1 MKFADWIMIAAIL
14 CGPVLAVQAQKWIE
28 TAREKRNRRLNVFKR
43 LMATRGAVL
52 SPGHVEALNMI
63 DLEFAGR
70 GRRNEQVRRRWR
82 EYLDHLGSLTQ
93 DPEEQARNLPVW
105 TERSGNLLADL
116 LHDMG
121 MAVGYDFDRVQIRRG
136 IYIPMGHA
144 NFEMETQ
151 LLRRLLIQ
159 LLVGERSLPLEVR
172 SLPSVR
178 QNWSQQLLQSI
189 LLTPS
194 NVTYK
199 HWSQQL
205 IRSLLLMLTPSNV
218 TYKNWSQ
225 QLLRKQEKTKRVS
238 SAHNLTGQRVR
249 IASA

>member
-1 MKFADWIMIAAIL
+1 MGIIY
-14 CGPVLAVQAQKWIE
+14 
-28 TAREKRNRRLNVFKR
+28 N
-43 LMATRGAVL
+43 
-52 SPGHVEALNMI
+52 
-63 DLEFAGR
+63 
-70 GRRNEQVRRRWR
+70 
-82 EYLDHLGSLTQ
+82 HLGSLTQ

-178 QNWSQQLLQSI
+178 QTLEST
-189 LLTPS
+189 TPPVAS
-194 NVTYK
+194 ADADALERYIAK

-205 IRSLLLMLTPSNV
+205 IRSLLLMLTPSNI
-218 TYKNWSQ
+218 TYKHWSQ
-225 QLLRKQEKTKRVS
+225 QLIRKQEKTKKVS
-238 SAHNLTGQRVR
+238 SQT
-249 IASA
+249 

>member
-1 MKFADWIMIAAIL
+1 MKFGDWIMIAAIL

-178 QNWSQQLLQSI
+178 QKLEST
-189 LLTPS
+189 TPPVDPADALERYVQKLES
-194 NVTYK
+194 T
-199 HWSQQL
+199 
-205 IRSLLLMLTPSNV
+205 TPPVDPADALERYVQKLES
-218 TYKNWSQ
+218 TTPP
-225 QLLRKQEKTKRVS
+225 E
-238 SAHNLTGQRVR
+238 TGKDKKGK
-249 IASA
+249 

>member
-1 MKFADWIMIAAIL
+1 
-14 CGPVLAVQAQKWIE
+14 
-28 TAREKRNRRLNVFKR
+28 
-43 LMATRGAVL
+43 MAGV
-52 SPGHVEALNMI
+52 
-63 DLEFAGR
+63 
-70 GRRNEQVRRRWR
+70 
-82 EYLDHLGSLTQ
+82 LDHLGSLTQ

-178 QNWSQQLLQSI
+178 QTLEST
-189 LLTPS
+189 TPPVAPADADALERYVQTLES
-194 NVTYK
+194 TTHPVAPADADALERYVQTLESTT
-199 HWSQQL
+199 H
-205 IRSLLLMLTPSNV
+205 P
-218 TYKNWSQ
+218 
-225 QLLRKQEKTKRVS
+225 E
-238 SAHNLTGQRVR
+238 TGKDKKGK
-249 IASA
+249 